1 MDQPDRRAITA
12 YSVDRRTRQG
22 PGSRAVLHVLL
33 GRVLRRLQAVVPLQY
48 DQVRAAQLRVRFL
61 LRGGAKAAY
70 DARPARSCRAAYR
83 TMQCSRDCTSTYS
96 SRHRRTIDISAWRD
110 ASSARVASFGLRS
123 ANDRSG

>member
-22 PGSRAVLHVLL
+22 PGRRAVLHVLL

-96 SRHRRTIDISAWRD
+96 SRHRRTTNISAWRD
-110 ASSARVASFGLRS
+110 APPTIIANLGLQS
-123 ANDRSG
+123 ANDGNG